1 MQKSLHDAI
10 HDWHR
15 SVVSSL
21 ASNNPIRL
29 AEYALNLSRII
40 AYPELDAIDEISK
53 IDSIGHLILK
63 SNKEIIN
70 ARPTQIIAAIND
82 HLYKIENFKGN
93 KDDYYNPSNSF
104 LNIVL
109 KRKLGIP
116 ITLSI
121 IYIRVAHVLKF
132 ELHPINFPS
141 HFLVKHVLEGENSDI
156 IIDPYNEGRIMDDYS
171 LKQLL
176 DQTYPKLDVPLTRNF
191 IEKSS
196 DARVIIR
203 MLNNLK
209 ASYFECNDL
218 GNAEL
223 VNEMALDIDNNE
235 QYGIRD
241 RGMISFKRN
250 NNQDALLQF
259 NHYIDKFP
267 EADDIDMILDIIRK
281 IRRKN

>member
-1 MQKSLHDAI
+1 MQRSLHDAI

-21 ASNNPIRL
+21 ASNNPSRL

-40 AYPELDAIDEISK
+40 AYPELDSKNEISK
-53 IDSIGHLILK
+53 IDNIGDIILK
-63 SNKEIIN
+63 SNKGIIN
-70 ARPTQIIAAIND
+70 SRPTQVISTIND
-82 HLYKIENFKGN
+82 QLYKIENFKGN

-141 HFLVKHVLEGENSDI
+141 HFLVKHVLDGESSDI

-191 IEKSS
+191 IEKSA
-196 DARVIIR
+196 DARVIVR

-223 VNEMALDIDNNE
+223 VNEMTLDIDKNE

-241 RGMISFKRN
+241 RGMISFKRDN
-250 NNQDALLQF
+250 NEEALVHFNQ
-259 NHYIDKFP
+259 YIEKFP
-267 EADDIDMILDIIRK
+267 EADDIDMILDIMRK
-281 IRRKN
+281 IKRKN

>member
-1 MQKSLHDAI
+1 M
-10 HDWHR
+10 
-15 SVVSSL
+15 SSL
-21 ASNNPIRL
+21 ASNNPSRL

-40 AYPELDAIDEISK
+40 AYPELDSKNEISK
-53 IDSIGHLILK
+53 IDNIGDIILK
-63 SNKEIIN
+63 SNKGIIN
-70 ARPTQIIAAIND
+70 SRPTQVISTIND
-82 HLYKIENFKGN
+82 QLYKIENFKGN

-141 HFLVKHVLEGENSDI
+141 HFLVKHVLDGESSDI

-191 IEKSS
+191 IEKSA
-196 DARVIIR
+196 DARVIVR

-223 VNEMALDIDNNE
+223 VNEMTLDIDKNE

-241 RGMISFKRN
+241 RGMISFKRDN
-250 NNQDALLQF
+250 NEEALVHFNQ
-259 NHYIDKFP
+259 YIEKFP
-267 EADDIDMILDIIRK
+267 EADDIDMILDIMRK
-281 IRRKN
+281 IKRKN

>member
-1 MQKSLHDAI
+1 
-10 HDWHR
+10 
-15 SVVSSL
+15 
-21 ASNNPIRL
+21 L
-29 AEYALNLSRII
+29 AEYGLNLSRII
-40 AYPELDAIDEISK
+40 AYPELDPKNEISK
-53 IDSIGHLILK
+53 IDNIGDIILK

-70 ARPTQIIAAIND
+70 ARPTQVIATIND
-82 HLYKIENFKGN
+82 QLYKIENFKGN
-93 KDDYYNPSNSF
+93 KDDYYNPSDSF

-121 IYIRVAHVLKF
+121 IYIRVAYVLKF

-141 HFLVKHVLEGENSDI
+141 HFLVKHVLDGENSDI
-156 IIDPYNEGRIMDDYS
+156 IIDSYNEGRIMDDYS

-196 DARVIIR
+196 DARVIVR

-223 VNEMALDIDNNE
+223 VNEMTLDIDKNE

-250 NNQDALLQF
+250 NNEEALVHF
-259 NHYIDKFP
+259 NQYIEKFP
-267 EADDIDMILDIIRK
+267 EADDIDMILDIMRK